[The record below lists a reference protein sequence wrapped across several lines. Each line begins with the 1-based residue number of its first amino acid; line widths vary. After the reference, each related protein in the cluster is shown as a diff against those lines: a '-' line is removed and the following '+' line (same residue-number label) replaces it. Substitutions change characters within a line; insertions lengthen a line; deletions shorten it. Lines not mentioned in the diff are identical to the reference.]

1 MMTPMGKVSRLERVR
16 YALRDT
22 WRRLRGGELSA
33 RRAAASVAVGLF
45 VGFVPLYGIQTF
57 ICLAFTVPL
66 RLDFPLAWATSN
78 IANPFTA
85 PFIIL
90 LDIELGG
97 WLADGAWVTLSTHD
111 FEIKKLGPFLA
122 RALLGGAV
130 VGAAVA
136 LLGGIATLLWMQRR
150 LQLARN
156 RSSDQS
162 ITRTPST

>member
-1 MMTPMGKVSRLERVR
+1 MAKPSRLERVR

-22 WRRLRGGELSA
+22 WLRLRGGELSA

-66 RLDFPLAWATSN
+66 RLDFPLAWAATN

-90 LDIELGG
+90 LDIELGA
-97 WLADGAWVTLSTHD
+97 WLADGAWITLSTHD

-130 VGAAVA
+130 VGVAVA
-136 LLGGIATLLWMQRR
+136 LVGGIATLLWMQRR
-150 LQLARN
+150 LPRA
-156 RSSDQS
+156 QS
-162 ITRTPST
+162 MSAQSTTRTPST

>member
-1 MMTPMGKVSRLERVR
+1 MMRSWAKSRGSKACATLF
-16 YALRDT
+16 AK
-22 WRRLRGGELSA
+22 RGAGFVEESSAPGA
-33 RRAAASVAVGLF
+33 RRASVAVGLF
-45 VGFVPLYGIQTF
+45 VGFVPLYGIQTL

-66 RLDFPLAWATSN
+66 RLDFPLAWVTTN

-97 WLADGAWVTLSTHD
+97 WLADGAWATLSTHD
-111 FEIKKLGPFLA
+111 FEIKKLGPFLG

-136 LLGGIATLLWMQRR
+136 LVGGVATLVWMQRR
-150 LQLARN
+150 VPRAG
-156 RSSDQS
+156 SS
-162 ITRTPST
+162 